1 MLFQALDDKKECVGV
16 FADGRLIYDELPIGL
31 SKTWGYSA
39 FLEDHQVEYASLYCM
54 GKELT
59 DMCPEHLIEA
69 WADVSARMRA
79 YLRAFVS
86 SGVSLEENCF
96 FDLVPPRYLME
107 YCDLKN
113 QITEHVLTNTPRPR
127 NYDHLL
133 AVTKLVEQI
142 SYQKLNIRPENIK
155 HLRASLQAR
164 NLLKKLKKSQPYCK
178 YNVDGTKTGRLT
190 SKPNSFPILTL
201 KREHRTILEPNN
213 DWFIELDFNAAELRV
228 MLALADREQPTGDI
242 HRWNIENVFNGV
254 KTRADAKKRSFAWL
268 YNPES
273 QDTALDNFYDRQGVV
288 SKYWNGQKVNTVF
301 DREIEADEF
310 HALNYIVQSTCA
322 DMVLEQACKVASLLA
337 EKRSRIAFIVHDS
350 IVLDFADEDRQELIQ
365 LVNEFSSTRL
375 GKFMVNISAGK
386 NFGKLRE
393 LRVNG

>member
-142 SYQKLNIRPENIK
+142 S
-155 HLRASLQAR
+155 
-164 NLLKKLKKSQPYCK
+164 
-178 YNVDGTKTGRLT
+178 
-190 SKPNSFPILTL
+190 
-201 KREHRTILEPNN
+201 
-213 DWFIELDFNAAELRV
+213 
-228 MLALADREQPTGDI
+228 
-242 HRWNIENVFNGV
+242 
-254 KTRADAKKRSFAWL
+254 
-268 YNPES
+268 
-273 QDTALDNFYDRQGVV
+273 
-288 SKYWNGQKVNTVF
+288 
-301 DREIEADEF
+301 
-310 HALNYIVQSTCA
+310 
-322 DMVLEQACKVASLLA
+322 
-337 EKRSRIAFIVHDS
+337 
-350 IVLDFADEDRQELIQ
+350 
-365 LVNEFSSTRL
+365 
-375 GKFMVNISAGK
+375 
-386 NFGKLRE
+386 
-393 LRVNG
+393 